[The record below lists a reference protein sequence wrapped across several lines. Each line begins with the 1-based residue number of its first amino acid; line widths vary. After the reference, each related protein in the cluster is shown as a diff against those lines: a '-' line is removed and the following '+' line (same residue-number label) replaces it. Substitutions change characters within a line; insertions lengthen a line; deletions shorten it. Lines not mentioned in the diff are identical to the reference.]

1 MYLIYIIPLIKSIY
15 FLLLMLQL
23 DHYKIS
29 SIKNYLLRYYFK
41 LPFIVITYL
50 SIFLLLK
57 NTYLNILIYIFII
70 VFSLIKQNYVIKLKF
85 TKRLIRLLLLILLV
99 STLLIFIKPSIE
111 IFLILLYT
119 LPILVFLCNLIVQPI
134 ENYIKH
140 YYKSK
145 TTKKLIKIN
154 PYTICITG
162 SYGKTSIK
170 EMLYNIYKD
179 KYICFKT
186 KSSYNT
192 PMGIAKSVLNEMNIL
207 TELFF
212 VEAGATTVGDIRE
225 ITNIVHPNIG
235 VITSIGPQHLNTFK
249 TMNNVLKTKLELSD
263 SLPPDGKLILNY
275 HNQYLN
281 GLVNK
286 NIKETLTANSPSLH
300 ARNIVHHDI
309 YTEFDIY
316 SYNKCLTHVKTKL
329 LGELFIHNIII
340 CYAVKLALDE
350 LYPLSNDEFQTNML
364 QLTNPLHRL
373 STYEI
378 TKNNTIYRFIDD
390 SFNSNTEG
398 FIQAVKV
405 LKHLNGL
412 KVLITPGIVDSGKHS
427 KMIAEYLTPN
437 LKELDDIVLVN
448 NKEIKYLKQALL
460 NNNINYYLV
469 NSFNEAL
476 NYIYNKYSDFNMEVV
491 NILLENDLPD
501 NYLMRW

>member
-1 MYLIYIIPLIKSIY
+1 
-15 FLLLMLQL
+15 
-23 DHYKIS
+23 
-29 SIKNYLLRYYFK
+29 
-41 LPFIVITYL
+41 
-50 SIFLLLK
+50 
-57 NTYLNILIYIFII
+57 
-70 VFSLIKQNYVIKLKF
+70 
-85 TKRLIRLLLLILLV
+85 
-99 STLLIFIKPSIE
+99 
-111 IFLILLYT
+111 
-119 LPILVFLCNLIVQPI
+119 
-134 ENYIKH
+134 
-140 YYKSK
+140 
-145 TTKKLIKIN
+145 
-154 PYTICITG
+154 
-162 SYGKTSIK
+162 
-170 EMLYNIYKD
+170 
-179 KYICFKT
+179 
-186 KSSYNT
+186 
-192 PMGIAKSVLNEMNIL
+192 MGIAKSVLNEMNIL

-286 NIKETLTANSPSLH
+286 NIKETLTANSLSLH

-316 SYNKCLTHVKTKL
+316 SYNKFLTHIKTKL

-350 LYPLSNDEFQTNML
+350 LYPLSNDEFQTNIL
-364 QLTNPLHRL
+364 QLTNPNHRL

-501 NYLMRW
+501 NYLMR